1 MVVDRNKSVHRL
13 RQHGNSQQQNTSF
26 IQQIKTLYRLGTS
39 CEVMDKIPARQ
50 GPALVMS
57 LEGKALDTIL
67 EFDDK
72 DMLDDNGITTIINKL
87 NSIYKKGELNEKFED
102 LECFESYKRSPETQ
116 MQQFVA

>member
-1 MVVDRNKSVHRL
+1 MVVDRNKSVHQL

-26 IQQIKTLYRLGTS
+26 IQQIKTLFRLGTS
-39 CEVMDKIPARQ
+39 CEVMDKISARQ

-72 DMLDDNGITTIINKL
+72 DILDDNGITTIINKL

-102 LECFESYKRSPETQ
+102 LECFESYKKSHETQ